1 MPKRFVLRNA
11 FYLPALFLGGAS
23 LSHYFA
29 SKELDEIEKEATKP
43 ILGFSTG
50 LVIGLV
56 IGICIGTNYYYIF
69 NKIFSF
75 FDYFMKDDSEEKND

>member
-1 MPKRFVLRNA
+1 MRKKLISNA

-29 SKELDEIEKEATKP
+29 AKELDEIEKEATKS
-43 ILGFSTG
+43 IWGFSTG

-56 IGICIGTNYYYIF
+56 FGICIGTNYYYIF
-69 NKIFSF
+69 NKLFFI
-75 FDYFMKDDSEEKND
+75 FDYLIKDDTEEKNE

>member
-1 MPKRFVLRNA
+1 MPKRFLRRNA

-29 SKELDEIEKEATKP
+29 SKELDEIEKEATKS
-43 ILGFSTG
+43 IWGFSTG

-69 NKIFSF
+69 NKIFSL
-75 FDYFMKDDSEEKND
+75 FDYFMKDDSEEKGG

>member
-1 MPKRFVLRNA
+1 MVRKNA

-29 SKELDEIEKEATKP
+29 SKELDEIEKEAKKT
-43 ILGFSTG
+43 IWGFSTG

-56 IGICIGTNYYYIF
+56 VGICIGTNYHYIF
-69 NKIFSF
+69 NKIFSI
-75 FDYFMKDDSEEKND
+75 FDYFVRDSEEKSD